1 MKIKNLA
8 LAGLVGVSTM
18 MSGCIV
24 AAVAVG
30 AGTVAY
36 IDGKYTMNVK
46 GNVETVYAAALKAV
60 KSNTNY
66 VIVSKTQAE
75 KSAEIDASTK
85 VSNTD
90 FSVKVE
96 KQSEDASKVV
106 IKFGTFGD
114 QQESA
119 ELMDKIN
126 ANLK

>member
-1 MKIKNLA
+1 MKLKKIA

-18 MSGCIV
+18 LSGCIV

-36 IDGKYTMNVK
+36 VDGKYQMTVS
-46 GNVETVYAAALKAV
+46 GDVPTVYAAALKAV
-60 KSNTNY
+60 KSNSDY

-75 KSAEIDASTK
+75 KKSEIEASTK

-90 FSVKVE
+90 FYVEVE
-96 KQSEDASKVV
+96 KASDEASTVT

-114 QQESA
+114 QQQSA

-126 ANLK
+126 SYLK